1 MSASTCRYS
10 CTPDELEAIADNFA
24 TLPMYFLRFFG
35 STGVDKVLDA
45 MEYAVYVHDVEH
57 IVLDNLQFM
66 MGTSSGKV
74 CLIVSP
80 CGCCYILKLLDECR
94 ATRNSM
100 HRSVPSNC
108 FGSLHPS
115 TTCTCPS
122 SSTHG
127 QALLPPRTHAI
138 HLTMIRCL
146 P

>member
-1 MSASTCRYS
+1 MPAFACRYS

-74 CLIVSP
+74 CPIV
-80 CGCCYILKLLDECR
+80 
-94 ATRNSM
+94 
-100 HRSVPSNC
+100 
-108 FGSLHPS
+108 
-115 TTCTCPS
+115 
-122 SSTHG
+122 
-127 QALLPPRTHAI
+127 
-138 HLTMIRCL
+138 
-146 P
+146 